1 MDFASMIL
9 RNLEGLA
16 HVGGV
21 VIASEDERLKNLFK
35 LLAGELASR
44 KRVLLD
50 AGVSSFAAYL
60 EAGHT
65 DLPHLYLSPGQ
76 LLRLPRALRR
86 PLRGRAGEPVP
97 RRHRLRHLRHRGQ
110 QRHERLW
117 LQVPDQLLHLHRRS
131 PATTPTSTAWSS
143 TAAACVP
150 KNVPGRARSA
160 PLTSGSLSFQS
171 YLGFARASARGGPRG
186 VHARVRAARQRRQP
200 PASAPAGSPRCR
212 TTSRSTSSTRTTTC
226 RRRRCRWA

>member
-1 MDFASMIL
+1 MRLIAQSRTPRQAQIYVMDFASMIL

-65 DLPHLYLSPGQ
+65 DLPHLYLILDNFSVFRE
-76 LLRLPRALRR
+76 LYADRYEDALVSLCRD
-86 PLRGRAGEPVP
+86 GIACGISVI
-97 RRHRLRHLRHRGQ
+97 
-110 QRHERLW
+110 
-117 LQVPDQLLHLHRRS
+117 VANS
-131 PATTPTSTAWSS
+131 VTSGFASS
-143 TAAACVP
+143 T
-150 KNVPGRARSA
+150 
-160 PLTSGSLSFQS
+160 
-171 YLGFARASARGGPRG
+171 
-186 VHARVRAARQRRQP
+186 
-200 PASAPAGSPRCR
+200 
-212 TTSRSTSSTRTTTC
+212 
-226 RRRRCRWA
+226 